1 MTQTCDIAIIGAGP
15 GGYVAAIRAA
25 QLGKRVTLI
34 EKDRV
39 GGTCMNWGCIP
50 TKFLL
55 HETGCFV
62 AVRQSRFL
70 KDPLPEVRCD
80 WTAVQKEKQ
89 ARVDRL
95 IQGIEFLLKK
105 NGVALIQ
112 GSAALKEARLL
123 EVQGSGG
130 DSFLLE
136 AENVIL
142 ATGGRPAHLPF
153 LVPDGERIL
162 TSREALEL
170 KEIPRSILIV
180 GAGAIGL
187 EMGTIYHRLG
197 SRVTIL
203 EIMPQILPGVDRSL
217 ARRLERILKT
227 QEMDIRTRMQI
238 EAADKGG
245 EQITLRG
252 TCLKDRQA
260 FSFSADKVL
269 VAAGRRA
276 QPEGCGLDTLTWDE
290 QGFLSVR
297 GSLETDV
304 SGVYAVGD
312 LIGGNLLAHKAS
324 HEGILAVENI
334 IEGAGHDHRE
344 LVVPMAVYTE
354 PELATVGW
362 QEEEAR
368 GRLGEG
374 IKTGMFSLQA
384 SGRALTMGEQEGV
397 VKVVAD
403 AQDRVV
409 GAQILAPHASE
420 LIAEMTLAISHR
432 MSLKD
437 VAETVHIHPSLS
449 ESVMEAALHA
459 ERRAIHVLNL

>member
-1 MTQTCDIAIIGAGP
+1 M
-15 GGYVAAIRAA
+15 AAIRAA

-203 EIMPQILPGVDRSL
+203 EIMPQILPHVLKRGGWMAGFYGGTSILIMVGVALDLVEKIESHLMMRHYEGFM
-217 ARRLERILKT
+217 RKGK
-227 QEMDIRTRMQI
+227 IR
-238 EAADKGG
+238 
-245 EQITLRG
+245 
-252 TCLKDRQA
+252 
-260 FSFSADKVL
+260 
-269 VAAGRRA
+269 GRR
-276 QPEGCGLDTLTWDE
+276 
-290 QGFLSVR
+290 
-297 GSLETDV
+297 
-304 SGVYAVGD
+304 
-312 LIGGNLLAHKAS
+312 
-324 HEGILAVENI
+324 
-334 IEGAGHDHRE
+334 
-344 LVVPMAVYTE
+344 
-354 PELATVGW
+354 
-362 QEEEAR
+362 
-368 GRLGEG
+368 
-374 IKTGMFSLQA
+374 
-384 SGRALTMGEQEGV
+384 
-397 VKVVAD
+397 
-403 AQDRVV
+403 
-409 GAQILAPHASE
+409 
-420 LIAEMTLAISHR
+420 
-432 MSLKD
+432 
-437 VAETVHIHPSLS
+437 
-449 ESVMEAALHA
+449 
-459 ERRAIHVLNL
+459 